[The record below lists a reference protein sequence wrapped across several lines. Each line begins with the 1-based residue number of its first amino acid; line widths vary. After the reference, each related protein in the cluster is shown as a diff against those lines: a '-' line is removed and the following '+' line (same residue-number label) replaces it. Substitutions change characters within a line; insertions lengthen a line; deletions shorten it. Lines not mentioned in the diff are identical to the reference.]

1 MTAENI
7 KFAESFGAARNA
19 DGTFTLTADALSHL
33 IESAKNWGKYD
44 ESWAMPAGFAYVPN
58 AGAEADF
65 DDNQICGGIR
75 L

>member
-7 KFAESFGAARNA
+7 KFAESFGATRNA
-19 DGTFTLTADALSHL
+19 DGTFTLTAEALSHL
-33 IESAKNWGKYD
+33 VESAKNWGKYD
-44 ESWAMPAGFAYVPN
+44 ESWAMPAGYSLVPN
-58 AGAEADF
+58 ANADF